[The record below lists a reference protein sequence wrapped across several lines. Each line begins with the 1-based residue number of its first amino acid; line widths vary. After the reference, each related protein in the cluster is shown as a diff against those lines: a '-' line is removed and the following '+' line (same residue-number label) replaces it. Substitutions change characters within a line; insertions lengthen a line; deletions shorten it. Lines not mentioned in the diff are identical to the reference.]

1 MKRILLVFSIAVL
14 FTACKQQKTAYV
26 DVADVMQ
33 DYKAVKALEK
43 EVEDEQNALQAKY
56 NQIAMEFEKEA
67 REFDEASRRMSRK
80 KAEARYQ
87 ELLQKNQQIQQAQ
100 QAESA
105 ALQQES
111 QERMDEI
118 IEYFKGFVKEY
129 AQTNGYTYILG
140 ATESGN
146 VLYGDAT
153 FDLTEEILD
162 ALNKDYKENNKSDE
176 TSEAVEKEV
185 SEEKPE
191 STEKEAE

>member
-1 MKRILLVFSIAVL
+1 MQKVLLVLSIAVL

-26 DVADVMQ
+26 DVADIMKE
-33 DYKAVKALEK
+33 YKAVKTLEK
-43 EVEDEQNALQAKY
+43 EVEDQQNALQAKY

-67 REFDEASRRMSRK
+67 REFDASSRRMSRK

-105 ALQQES
+105 TLQQES
-111 QERMDEI
+111 QESMDEI
-118 IEYFKGFVKEY
+118 IEDFKDFVKEY
-129 AQTNGYTYILG
+129 AQANGYTYILG

-153 FDLTEEILD
+153 LDLTEEILD
-162 ALNKDYKENNKSDE
+162 ALNKDYKENNKSEE
-176 TSEAVEKEV
+176 TTESDDKKV

-191 STEKEAE
+191 SVEKEAE